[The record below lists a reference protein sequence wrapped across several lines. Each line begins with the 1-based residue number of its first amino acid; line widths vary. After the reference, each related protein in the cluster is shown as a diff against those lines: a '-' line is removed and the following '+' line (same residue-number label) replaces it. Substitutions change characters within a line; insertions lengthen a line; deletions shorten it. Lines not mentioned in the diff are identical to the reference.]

1 MVVVVVMGMMVVG
14 GGCYGGGCDGGGDSN
29 QLNAEFWSSKTISIF
44 HSELKWTNLIQSHL
58 NEVDGVTAASGNN
71 ISD

>member
-1 MVVVVVMGMMVVG
+1 MC
-14 GGCYGGGCDGGGDSN
+14 GGCDGDGGCDGGPN
-29 QLNAEFWSSKTISIF
+29 QLNPEFSSSKTISIF

-58 NEVDGVTAASGNN
+58 NEVAGVTAASGNN